1 LLVKISYLFFGDDL
15 DVRREICFIFAN
27 MCRSS
32 NPRPVFDLIAECHI
46 IEGIVMMIDQDED
59 SRAIEVA
66 LQTLDDILGM
76 EYKI

>member
-1 LLVKISYLFFGDDL
+1 
-15 DVRREICFIFAN
+15 
-27 MCRSS
+27 
-32 NPRPVFDLIAECHI
+32 
-46 IEGIVMMIDQDED
+46 MMIDQDED

>member
-1 LLVKISYLFFGDDL
+1 
-15 DVRREICFIFAN
+15 